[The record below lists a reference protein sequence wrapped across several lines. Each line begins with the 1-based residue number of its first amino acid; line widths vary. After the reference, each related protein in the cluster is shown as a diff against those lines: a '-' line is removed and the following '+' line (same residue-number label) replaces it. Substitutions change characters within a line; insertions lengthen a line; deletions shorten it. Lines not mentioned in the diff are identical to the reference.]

1 MTNEYRFSST
11 SMFYV
16 PNMVRWV
23 ENMTAR
29 DIEASARDEAAR
41 LWMLGQMFPNATV
54 ETLLQIMQ
62 GEYTVEGEDVV
73 VKGKV
78 NPAISRQDLDDGG
91 PI

>member
-1 MTNEYRFSST
+1 MNEYRFQSST
-11 SMFYV
+11 MFYT

-41 LWMLGQMFPNATV
+41 LWMLGQMFPTATV
-54 ETLLQIMQ
+54 ETLLQIMK

-73 VKGKV
+73 VKPKIT
-78 NPAISRQDLDDGG
+78 ATKISRQDLDDGG

>member
-1 MTNEYRFSST
+1 MTNEYRFTST

-23 ENMTAR
+23 ESLTAR

-41 LWMLGQMFPNATV
+41 LWMLGQMFPTATV

-62 GEYTVEGEDVV
+62 GKYTVEGEDVV

-78 NPAISRQDLDDGG
+78 NHAISRQDLDDGG

>member
-1 MTNEYRFSST
+1 MTNEYRFTST

-62 GEYTVEGEDVV
+62 GEYTVEGEDLV
-73 VKGKV
+73 VKVKA